1 MLLRGQAQ
9 LRAHHARV
17 SRVVFRLTRRRWI
30 PRFSPPPLPLYT
42 MNAKGGEG
50 LIVVVE
56 RAILPSPIYAIVPIL
71 LLLDVV
77 LIVHHT
83 GVA

>member
-1 MLLRGQAQ
+1 
-9 LRAHHARV
+9 
-17 SRVVFRLTRRRWI
+17 
-30 PRFSPPPLPLYT
+30 